1 MKAIDSIR
9 IVAFACVFIGAPV
22 IRAQQQQMQ
31 HQVLATTPLGS
42 LIEEAKS
49 ANPQVLASIHAYKA
63 AINVPK
69 RAGALPDTQLMVQQ
83 LSVGSPRPF
92 AGYTNSDFAYI
103 GIGASQEF
111 PYPGKRKLKAE
122 VASREADA
130 LQARTESSTRDIV
143 GQVKAVYFRLSYVQE
158 AVRVL
163 KHHDEVLG
171 EMQQIAESRYRVGQG
186 NQQEVLKA
194 QLQHTKILQEIAM
207 SRRDEGQLES
217 QLKQLL
223 GHPQD
228 SLDIFA
234 DPLTERPLPYT
245 SGQLFQMAQEQNSEV
260 RIGKAM
266 LSQAQS
272 QTALAHKEFLPDF
285 SLQYMYQNTDRK
297 FRDYYMLTFS
307 MTLPNRG
314 RRRAELAEA
323 QEKQKGAEKALLAEV
338 QKQTAEIQQQVVAA
352 QTSSEQLKIY
362 KEGLIPQAAAAFRSA
377 LAAYQ
382 ANRQDFQT
390 LFSSFL
396 DALDLELQYQREL
409 SEHEVALARI
419 ETLTGVSLP

>member
-1 MKAIDSIR
+1 MKTIDSLR
-9 IVAFACVFIGAPV
+9 IVAFACAFIGAPV

-31 HQVLATTPLGS
+31 HQVSATTPLSS

-49 ANPQVLASIHAYKA
+49 ANPQVLALTHAYKA
-63 AINVPK
+63 ALNVPK
-69 RAGALPDTQLMVQQ
+69 RAGALPDTQLLVQQ

-130 LQARTESSTRDIV
+130 LQAKTESGTRDIV

-163 KHHDEVLG
+163 EHHDQVLG

-223 GHPQD
+223 GRPQD
-228 SLDIFA
+228 SLDIVT

-245 SGQLFQMAQEQNSEV
+245 SGQLFQMTQEQNSDV

-323 QEKQKGAEKALLAEV
+323 QEKQQGAEQALLAEV
-338 QKQTAEIQQQVVAA
+338 QKQTAEIQQQIVAA
-352 QTSSEQLKIY
+352 RTSSEQLKIY

-382 ANRQDFQT
+382 VNRQDFQT

-409 SEHEVALARI
+409 SDHEVALARI
-419 ETLTGVSLP
+419 ETLTGVTLP